1 VRVSYLFHSTTA
13 LIALS
18 FCAHSASAAS
28 LSPVG
33 VWIDHTG
40 RGAVEIKPC
49 GKKLCGHVV
58 WARSRKDS
66 KKGCGKKIIGN
77 LRKVGSKTWDRGW
90 IYSPERGRKF
100 DLEVRP
106 LNKNKLRILGYMG
119 NKLFSKTMYWKRAP
133 ASLKRCDQ
141 PPVNID
147 KPIIAK
153 KTPATPAGTTGL
165 KTAKA
170 KANSKTGTKTRTAR
184 ATTAIIPPKP
194 KRVER
199 IAPKKTQQAS
209 TPEKEARIASRE
221 PALKTPNVINQP
233 PKAQEERESYQEANA
248 GGRDYDDN
256 EEATAENENEP
267 VKKQRTTRY
276 KKKKRCTISAPFVTV
291 SFPCN
296 K

>member
-1 VRVSYLFHSTTA
+1 VRVHSFLYPAGA

-18 FCAHSASAAS
+18 FCAQSASAAK
-28 LSPVG
+28 LSPLG
-33 VWIDHTG
+33 VWIDQTG

-58 WARSRKDS
+58 WARSRKDN

-77 LRKVGSKTWDRGW
+77 LKKVGSKTWDRGW

-100 DLEVRP
+100 DLEIRT
-106 LNKNKLRILGYMG
+106 LSHNKLRILGYMG

-133 ASLKRCDQ
+133 ASLERCDQ
-141 PPVNID
+141 PPVIAD

-153 KTPATPAGTTGL
+153 RTPATPAGT

-170 KANSKTGTKTRTAR
+170 HSKASASTKTAR
-184 ATTAIIPPKP
+184 ATTTIVPPKP
-194 KRVER
+194 KAVQRT
-199 IAPKKTQQAS
+199 APMQKPDQRDIPA
-209 TPEKEARIASRE
+209 KEAKIASRA
-221 PALKTPNVINQP
+221 PAIHTPNVINKAP
-233 PKAQEERESYQEANA
+233 PAQEEIDSFQEADA
-248 GGRDYDDN
+248 GNEGARVYDN
-256 EEATAENENEP
+256 EESTEENEP
-267 VKKQRTTRY
+267 VKKRRTVRY